1 MIFLPFM
8 KGRLYSMVIFF
19 PLSVTSAVPG
29 GLGRLLLSACGA
41 AATAASTKIATGRAR
56 RMRLFCMW
64 IPFSCELQMR
74 GHIIR
79 QNEARDK
86 YSPSAALATR
96 VDRRKCERAE
106 RRRKAGAR
114 RGPRPRG

>member
-8 KGRLYSMVIFF
+8 KGRLYSMVLFF

-29 GLGRLLLSACGA
+29 GLGRLLLSVCWA
-41 AATAASTKIATGRAR
+41 AATASAKIAAGRAR
-56 RMRLFCMW
+56 RMQLFRMW
-64 IPFSCELQMR
+64 VPFSCELQMR
-74 GHIIR
+74 GDIIR

-86 YSPSAALATR
+86 YSRSAALATR